1 MTLDCLRGAA
11 HPSRPRGGLR
21 WPGPGRSDL
30 GSGEPWGACSG
41 PHEAVR
47 SPSTTPCPPS
57 ASPCFPTRVTVWKG
71 ALRVFPRLR
80 GDSPTRARRLAA
92 AAKPLQLGGG
102 KRLGDAQG
110 CPPRARLGAGARVTR
125 WTPTKVESHI
135 LITLGSRTRLPA
147 GKWVGGEGF
156 VEPSAS
162 VLPEGAQAPVPTS
175 PQSGRWGDPF
185 TTRRCQSA
193 FRPRAP
199 GLPLNVV
206 LWEVPRSTP
215 APALRGLTSG
225 PGDGALTL
233 EPRGT
238 RPAPGPRV

>member
-1 MTLDCLRGAA
+1 MPTFSLALLPHPGHCVEGRVTSLPQAAWGLTAAVPSALPGCVGTHRRGHAVSQPLRSRCSWGEANDSGTLRGV
-11 HPSRPRGGLR
+11 R
-21 WPGPGRSDL
+21 PGPDSGLGPVLQDGR
-30 GSGEPWGACSG
+30 
-41 PHEAVR
+41 
-47 SPSTTPCPPS
+47 
-57 ASPCFPTRVTVWKG
+57 
-71 ALRVFPRLR
+71 
-80 GDSPTRARRLAA
+80 
-92 AAKPLQLGGG
+92 
-102 KRLGDAQG
+102 
-110 CPPRARLGAGARVTR
+110 PPRF
-125 WTPTKVESHI
+125 ESHI
-135 LITLGSRTRLPA
+135 LITLGSRTHLPA

-193 FRPRAP
+193 FRPRAL

-206 LWEVPRSTP
+206 LWEVPRSTL

-238 RPAPGPRV
+238 RPAPGPHV

>member
-1 MTLDCLRGAA
+1 MRQSGVPTRHRAHFQPRPASPPGSLCGRARYESSPGRVGTDRRGAQ
-11 HPSRPRGGLR
+11 
-21 WPGPGRSDL
+21 
-30 GSGEPWGACSG
+30 
-41 PHEAVR
+41 
-47 SPSTTPCPPS
+47 CPPR
-57 ASPCFPTRVTVWKG
+57 P
-71 ALRVFPRLR
+71 R
-80 GDSPTRARRLAA
+80 GDSPPRARRLAA

-110 CPPRARLGAGARVTR
+110 CPPWARLGAGACVTR

-147 GKWVGGEGF
+147 GRWVGGEGF

-162 VLPEGAQAPVPTS
+162 VLPEGAQAPVLTS

-206 LWEVPRSTP
+206 LWEVPRSTLAP
-215 APALRGLTSG
+215 APRGLTSG

>member
-1 MTLDCLRGAA
+1 MRQSGVPARHRAHLQPRPASPPGSLCGKARYESSPGRVGTDRRGAQ
-11 HPSRPRGGLR
+11 
-21 WPGPGRSDL
+21 
-30 GSGEPWGACSG
+30 
-41 PHEAVR
+41 
-47 SPSTTPCPPS
+47 CP
-57 ASPCFPTRVTVWKG
+57 
-71 ALRVFPRLR
+71 PRLR
-80 GDSPTRARRLAA
+80 GDSPPRARRLAA
-92 AAKPLQLGGG
+92 AAKPLQPGGG

-110 CPPRARLGAGARVTR
+110 CPPGPDSGLGPVLQDGRPPR
-125 WTPTKVESHI
+125 FESHI

-162 VLPEGAQAPVPTS
+162 VLPEGAQAPVLTS

-193 FRPRAP
+193 FRPRAL

-238 RPAPGPRV
+238 RPAPGPHV